1 MSKLTQ
7 IALNGTELPYISGDR
22 YRCYEEE
29 LSRTKVMAAG
39 NLTKEVLD
47 PGLVW
52 RADYSCD
59 DMDETT
65 FRTVRA
71 ILHSG
76 TTFTAA
82 VLPENGDEMITIT
95 ALMTAYTPPTFA
107 FAENGKPVW
116 RGMAFSIREVA
127 PHA

>member
-1 MSKLTQ
+1 MSKPTQ
-7 IALNGTELPYISGDR
+7 IALNGTELPYISGDC
-22 YRCYEEE
+22 YQCYEEE

-39 NLTKEVLD
+39 NLVKEVLD

-52 RADYSCD
+52 HASYSCD
-59 DMDETT
+59 TMDDQT
-65 FRTVRA
+65 FRSIRS

-95 ALMTAYTPPTFA
+95 ALMTSYTPPTFA
-107 FAENGKPVW
+107 FAEDGKPVW
-116 RGMAFSIREVA
+116 RGMAFSIREVS